1 MLLACLAVL
10 LFLQYDSHYK
20 LNISYLHK
28 NKLVHYIGKKF
39 KKSVKFSGLGKTID
53 I

>member
-1 MLLACLAVL
+1 MLFACPAML
-10 LFLQYDSHYK
+10 LFLKNDSHYK
-20 LNISYLHK
+20 LNISSLHK